1 MMRNSLFW
9 RITYPYIL
17 LAIVMMGVLSL
28 FLTGFVR
35 SVYLERTEAALF
47 AGAHVLGEEIRPMII
62 ANPQDPSIDRA
73 ADTFG
78 RNFDVRVTIILP
90 DGKVVG
96 ESDKPLEEMESHFVR
111 PEVQQALLRKEDSE
125 IRYSDTLKAELVYAA
140 VPVMDNNQVLAI
152 VRLATPFTQ
161 VQGKLS
167 ELYGSLLLATGIA
180 TALVVL
186 LAFWITRYTLKPLN
200 TLSQA
205 VMQMGSGVLPD
216 LDEPS
221 GKDEIGRLQSAFK
234 NMARELKSRIDAH
247 RSEQNRLEAVLIN
260 MTDAILIA
268 DGEGKVTLINP
279 AAAEM
284 FKTSIDESLGKTLV
298 EVLRHHQLV
307 ELWRKCQIT
316 RQQQISSIELTTD
329 RLFIQGI
336 ATPLS
341 DFLEGSILLVFQDLT
356 RVRKLETVRRDF
368 VSNVS
373 HELRTPLASLK
384 ALTETLAEGALDDP
398 PAAQRFLTQ
407 MDGEIDNLTQIVQE
421 LLELSKIESGRV
433 PIQRQPVS
441 PCELMDQ
448 SVERMKLQAERAGL
462 TLRVDCPGDLP
473 AVRADYD
480 RIEQVLVN
488 LIHNAVKFT
497 RPGGEIVIS
506 AQPEESMMVFSIRD
520 TGAGIAPEDLGRIF
534 ERFYKVDR
542 SRSSRGTGLGLSIA
556 RHTVESHG
564 GRIWAE
570 SELGQ
575 GSTFYFTL
583 PLA

>member
-1 MMRNSLFW
+1 MSQ
-9 RITYPYIL
+9 
-17 LAIVMMGVLSL
+17 
-28 FLTGFVR
+28 
-35 SVYLERTEAALF
+35 E
-47 AGAHVLGEEIRPMII
+47 
-62 ANPQDPSIDRA
+62 
-73 ADTFG
+73 
-78 RNFDVRVTIILP
+78 
-90 DGKVVG
+90 
-96 ESDKPLEEMESHFVR
+96 
-111 PEVQQALLRKEDSE
+111 
-125 IRYSDTLKAELVYAA
+125 
-140 VPVMDNNQVLAI
+140 
-152 VRLATPFTQ
+152 
-161 VQGKLS
+161 
-167 ELYGSLLLATGIA
+167 
-180 TALVVL
+180 
-186 LAFWITRYTLKPLN
+186 LN
-200 TLSQA
+200 T
-205 VMQMGSGVLPD
+205 
-216 LDEPS
+216 
-221 GKDEIGRLQSAFK
+221 
-234 NMARELKSRIDAH
+234 RIDAH

-260 MTDAILIA
+260 MTDSILIA
-268 DGEGKVTLINP
+268 EAGGVITLINP

-284 FKTSIDESLGKTLV
+284 FKTSIDEALGKTLI

-316 RQQQISSIELTTD
+316 NQQQISSIELTTD

-384 ALTETLAEGALDDP
+384 ALTETLKEGALDDP
-398 PAAQRFLTQ
+398 PAAQRFLSQ

-433 PIQRQPVS
+433 PIQRQPTS
-441 PCELMDQ
+441 PCELMNQ

-462 TLRVDCPGDLP
+462 ALRVDCADDLP
-473 AVRADYD
+473 EVRADYD
-480 RIEQVLVN
+480 RIDQVLVN

-497 RPGGEIVIS
+497 RPGGEIVVS
-506 AQPEESMMVFSIRD
+506 ARQEGSEMVFSIRD
-520 TGAGIAPEDLGRIF
+520 TGVGIAPEDLGRIF
-534 ERFYKVDR
+534 ERFYKADR

-570 SELGQ
+570 SEVGQ

>member
-35 SVYLERTEAALF
+35 GVYLERTETALF
-47 AGAHVLGEEIRPMII
+47 SGAHVLREEIRPLI
-62 ANPQDPSIDRA
+62 AENPQDLRIDQA
-73 ADTFG
+73 ADQFG
-78 RNFDVRVTIILP
+78 RDFDARVTIILA
-90 DGKVVG
+90 DGTVVG
-96 ESDKPLEEMESHFVR
+96 ESEKPIEEMESHFVR
-111 PEVQQALLRKEDSE
+111 PEVQQALLKKEDSE

-140 VPVMDNNQVLAI
+140 VPVLEGEHVVAI
-152 VRLATPFTQ
+152 VRLATPFTA
-161 VQGKLS
+161 VQGKLNQ
-167 ELYGSLLLATGIA
+167 LYGSLLLATGIA

-186 LAFWITRYTLKPLN
+186 FAFWITRYTLKPLKN
-200 TLSQA
+200 LSQA
-205 VMQMGSGVLPD
+205 VAQMTSGALPD
-216 LDEPS
+216 IAEPS

-234 NMARELKSRIDAH
+234 HMSHELNARIDAH

-268 DGEGKVTLINP
+268 DAGGVITLINP

-284 FKTSIDESLGKTLV
+284 FKTSIDEALGKTLI

-316 RQQQISSIELTTD
+316 NQQQISSIELTTD

-384 ALTETLAEGALDDP
+384 ALTETLKEGALDDP
-398 PAAQRFLTQ
+398 PAAQRFLSQ

-433 PIQRQPVS
+433 PIQRQPIS
-441 PCELMDQ
+441 PCELMNQ

-462 TLRVDCPGDLP
+462 TLRVDCASDLLP
-473 AVRADYD
+473 VRADYD

-497 RPGGEIVIS
+497 RPGGEIVVS
-506 AQPEESMMVFSIRD
+506 ARPEGSEMVFSIRD
-520 TGAGIAPEDLGRIF
+520 TGVGIAPEDLERIF
-534 ERFYKVDR
+534 ERFYKADR

-570 SELGQ
+570 SEVGQ

-583 PLA
+583 PSA

>member
-35 SVYLERTEAALF
+35 GVYLERTETALF
-47 AGAHVLGEEIRPMII
+47 SGAHVLREEIGPLIA
-62 ANPQDPSIDRA
+62 ANPQDPRIDQA
-73 ADTFG
+73 ADEFG
-78 RNFDVRVTIILP
+78 KDFDARVTIILA
-90 DGKVVG
+90 DGMVVG
-96 ESDKPLEEMESHFVR
+96 ESEKPIEEMESHFVR
-111 PEVQQALLRKEDSE
+111 PEVQQALLKKEESE

-140 VPVMDNNQVLAI
+140 VPVLEGEHVVAI
-152 VRLATPFTQ
+152 VRLATPFTA
-161 VQGKLS
+161 VQEKLNQ
-167 ELYGSLLLATGIA
+167 LYGSLLLATGIA

-186 LAFWITRYTLKPLN
+186 FAFWITRYTLRPLN
-200 TLSQA
+200 NLSQA
-205 VMQMGSGVLPD
+205 VAQMTTGALPEIA
-216 LDEPS
+216 EPS

-234 NMARELKSRIDAH
+234 NMSQELNARIDAH

-268 DGEGKVTLINP
+268 DASGVITLINP

-284 FKTSIDESLGKTLV
+284 FKTSIDEALGKTLI

-307 ELWRKCQIT
+307 ELWRKCQINK
-316 RQQQISSIELTTD
+316 QQQISSIELTSG

-384 ALTETLAEGALDDP
+384 ALTETLKEGALDDP
-398 PAAQRFLTQ
+398 PAAQRFLSQ

-433 PIQRQPVS
+433 PIQRQPTS
-441 PCELMDQ
+441 PCELMNQ

-462 TLRVDCPGDLP
+462 VLRVDCADDLP
-473 AVRADYD
+473 EVRADYD

-497 RPGGEIVIS
+497 RPGGEIVVS
-506 AQPEESMMVFSIRD
+506 ARPEGKEMVFSIHD
-520 TGAGIAPEDLGRIF
+520 TGVGIAPEDLERIF
-534 ERFYKVDR
+534 ERFYKADR

-570 SELGQ
+570 SEVGQ
-575 GSTFYFTL
+575 GSTVFFTL
-583 PLA
+583 ALA

>member
-35 SVYLERTEAALF
+35 GVYLERTETALF
-47 AGAHVLGEEIRPMII
+47 SGAHVLRQEIRPLIA
-62 ANPQDPSIDRA
+62 ANPQDPRIDQA
-73 ADTFG
+73 ADQFG
-78 RNFDVRVTIILP
+78 RDFDARVTIILA

-96 ESDKPLEEMESHFVR
+96 ESEKPVEEMESHFVR
-111 PEVQQALLRKEDSE
+111 PEVQQALLKKEESE
-125 IRYSDTLKAELVYAA
+125 IRYSDTLGAELVYAA
-140 VPVMDNNQVLAI
+140 VPVLEGERVMAI
-152 VRLATPFTQ
+152 VRLATPFTAVQ
-161 VQGKLS
+161 VKLNQ
-167 ELYGSLLLATGIA
+167 LYGSLLLATGIA

-186 LAFWITRYTLKPLN
+186 FAFWITRYTLKPLN
-200 TLSQA
+200 NLSQA
-205 VMQMGSGVLPD
+205 VDQMTTGALPD
-216 LDEPS
+216 IAEPS

-234 NMARELKSRIDAH
+234 NMSQELNARIDAH

-268 DGEGKVTLINP
+268 DTGGVITLINP

-284 FKTSIDESLGKTLV
+284 FKTSIDEALGKTLI

-307 ELWRKCQIT
+307 ELWRKCQINS
-316 RQQQISSIELTTD
+316 QQQISSIELTSD

-384 ALTETLAEGALDDP
+384 ALTETLKEGALDDP
-398 PAAQRFLTQ
+398 PAAQRFLSQ

-441 PCELMDQ
+441 PCELMNQ

-462 TLRVDCPGDLP
+462 TLRVDCANDLP
-473 AVRADYD
+473 LVRADYD

-497 RPGGEIVIS
+497 RPGGEIVVS
-506 AQPEESMMVFSIRD
+506 ARPEGGEMAFSIHD
-520 TGAGIAPEDLGRIF
+520 TGVGIAPEDLERIF
-534 ERFYKVDR
+534 ERFYKADR

-570 SELGQ
+570 SEVGQ
-575 GSTFYFTL
+575 GSTFSFTL